1 MRELQIRLKDLSTI
15 GVDNDRLK
23 RVLLVGSHHEVEDI
37 DGVLDYWRTAT
48 EVRIE
53 FMNVDGD
60 HIMDYSLPIESIQ
73 YMVIIEVV
81 KDA

>member
-15 GVDNDRLK
+15 GVDNERLK
-23 RVLLVGSHHEVEDI
+23 GVLLVGSHHEVEDI
-37 DGVLDYWRTAT
+37 DGILDYWRTAT